1 MRFYPEI
8 RLKTNGTTV
17 TDITIN
23 GHKINGVR
31 SVTFSA
37 DVDSIPTVL
46 LELNALDTE
55 IEGKMEAIV
64 AALEGKEE
72 GEDNADVSSTGES

>member
-8 RLKTNGTTV
+8 RLKTNRTTV

-31 SVTFSA
+31 AITFSA

-46 LELNALDTE
+46 LELNALDIE

-64 AALEGKEE
+64 AALNGEE
-72 GEDNADVSSTGES
+72 GEEKNADVSSTGES

>member
-1 MRFYPEI
+1 MSVYPKIRVKTDLTRTEI
-8 RLKTNGTTV
+8 F
-17 TDITIN
+17 IN
-23 GHKINGVR
+23 GNQINGVR
-31 SVTFSA
+31 AITFSA

-55 IEGKMEAIV
+55 VEGKMEAIV

-72 GEDNADVSSTGES
+72 ENDVDV

>member
-37 DVDSIPTVL
+37 EVDAIPTVL
-46 LELNALDTE
+46 LELNALDAE

-72 GEDNADVSSTGES
+72 ENDVDV

>member
-8 RLKTNGTTV
+8 RLKTNRTTV

-55 IEGKMEAIV
+55 IEGKMEAII
-64 AALEGKEE
+64 AALEGEEE
-72 GEDNADVSSTGES
+72 GEKDVDVSSTGES

>member
-1 MRFYPEI
+1 MRIYPKIRVKTDLKHTEI
-8 RLKTNGTTV
+8 F
-17 TDITIN
+17 IN
-23 GHKINGVR
+23 GNQINGVR
-31 SVTFSA
+31 AITFSV

-55 IEGKMEAIV
+55 IEGEMEAIV

-72 GEDNADVSSTGES
+72 GEDNADV

>member
-37 DVDSIPTVL
+37 EADSIPTVL
-46 LELNALDTE
+46 LELNALDME

-64 AALEGKEE
+64 AALNGEE
-72 GEDNADVSSTGES
+72 GEEEDADVQTTGES

>member
-1 MRFYPEI
+1 MNFYPEI

-64 AALEGKEE
+64 AALNGEE
-72 GEDNADVSSTGES
+72 GEEEDVDVSSTGES